1 MKLLLRIA
9 GNVLTAFLFLLIA
22 STVVLAVF
30 ARRSDDAIPSILGQK
45 VLTVMSGSMEPAI
58 KTGDVILVKPL
69 EAADQIQV
77 GDVITFRAPERA
89 DMLITH
95 RVVEVRLVDG
105 RPSAYI
111 TKGDANASEDIRP
124 VSPEQILGRYTGRI
138 PYYGYLSL
146 FVQRPA
152 GTILLIIV
160 PGLALIAAEARK
172 LYLLLIE
179 AEKKKAAAVPPV
191 GNPPK

>member
-9 GNVLTAFLFLLIA
+9 GNVLTVFLFLVIA
-22 STVVLAVF
+22 STVVLAVS
-30 ARRSDDAIPSILGQK
+30 ARRSNDSIPSILGHK

-69 EAADQIQV
+69 ETADQIQV

-95 RVVEVRLVDG
+95 RVIDVHLVDG
-105 RPSAYI
+105 RPTAYI
-111 TKGDANASEDIRP
+111 TKGDANASEDISP
-124 VSPEQILGRYTGRI
+124 VSPEQILGRYSGRI

-152 GTILLIIV
+152 GTILLIII
-160 PGLALIAAEARK
+160 PGLVLIAAEARK
-172 LYLLLIE
+172 LYRLFLE
-179 AEKKKAAAVPPV
+179 ADKEKAAAAPQV